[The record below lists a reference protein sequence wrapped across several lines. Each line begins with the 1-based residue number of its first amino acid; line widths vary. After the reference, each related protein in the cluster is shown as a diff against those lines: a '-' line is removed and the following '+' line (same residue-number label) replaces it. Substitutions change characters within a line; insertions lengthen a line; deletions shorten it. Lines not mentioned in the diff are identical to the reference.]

1 VGWHRQ
7 WFDALKLGLH
17 ASPAA
22 EQALEVQLM
31 KFLAAFSLLL
41 GNLFVKVNFSGWV
54 AQGPEV
60 AAFEREFAAAVDAS
74 HAVAVST

>member
-1 VGWHRQ
+1 
-7 WFDALKLGLH
+7 
-17 ASPAA
+17 
-22 EQALEVQLM
+22 M